1 MWIVKYRKQIIH
13 AGVSFKL
20 AYRMA
25 KTFNGN
31 LTYKPHASSYT
42 RSLWN

>member
-25 KTFNGN
+25 KTFQGT
-31 LTYKPHASSYT
+31 LTYKPNAASYT
-42 RSLWN
+42 RHNWN